1 MKPEEILRLATIGA
15 QLVNIIG
22 VPLAKV
28 IQVYRSAGVSDD
40 VLFALEAQWTTLIGV
55 IEARIQQQQG
65 HLGQ

>member
-28 IQVYRSAGVSDD
+28 LQIYRSAGVSDD

-65 HLGQ
+65 Q